1 MHFPILLP
9 TTLSPKFLSVSKMV
23 SCPRVLAEAL
33 VPKKSLYLY
42 YFMYRL
48 WLVYY
53 RFIVYLYLI
62 VDISYFQEQKHREE
76 AALMRTLLRG
86 SRRRKRAIISEMQQ
100 TGSLRR
106 ALSED
111 ELGPG
116 TESTVATFMQKTVYC
131 VCVILAS
138 IMSSKGMET
147 SKP

>member
-1 MHFPILLP
+1 M
-9 TTLSPKFLSVSKMV
+9 
-23 SCPRVLAEAL
+23 
-33 VPKKSLYLY
+33 
-42 YFMYRL
+42 
-48 WLVYY
+48 
-53 RFIVYLYLI
+53 VYLN
-62 VDISYFQEQKHREE
+62 VDTFYFQEQKHREE

-116 TESTVATFMQKTVYC
+116 TESTVAPLNFHAKPVYYIFL
-131 VCVILAS
+131 ILGR
-138 IMSSKGMET
+138 IMSSKDMEI